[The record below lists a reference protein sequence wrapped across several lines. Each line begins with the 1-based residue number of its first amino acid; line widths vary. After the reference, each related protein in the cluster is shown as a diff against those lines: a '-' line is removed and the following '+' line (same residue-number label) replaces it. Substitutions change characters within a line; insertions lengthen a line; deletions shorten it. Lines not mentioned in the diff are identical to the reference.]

1 MTNNR
6 FYYGWVIVAVSFLML
21 LMTSGIVMS
30 FGVFMKSLVEE
41 FSWDRTSVSMAVA
54 TFMIVQGFLSPM
66 VGRFIDRYGPKKVIA
81 GGVLILGLTMI
92 LFSYINSYVS
102 FFIVY
107 GLLAAVGYSTTT
119 LMTNSVLISKW
130 FKEKKGLALGISTT
144 GFPLGPL
151 VFAPLIGYL
160 ILKFDWRWT
169 VFGLGL
175 LLILVLI
182 PLIMIFVKEKDVA
195 NSDGDAGKGQLKA
208 SITFKKLLGNNQYL
222 KLAGAYFGC
231 GFTMSLVTTHF
242 PIHAM
247 DLGLTEF
254 VAAIAFGLMGG
265 FAALG
270 TISAGALSD
279 KYGRKNLL
287 AVVYFTRFLALSTF
301 TFATN
306 PSMLYIG
313 AVIFGISW
321 TATGPLTTA
330 ITGDIWG
337 TKVMGTVFGYIF
349 LFHQFGAATG
359 AYLGGIIF
367 DYSNSYQLAFL
378 LGAIILFISAVNSYL
393 LDESKGKQCM
403 MPLIVERG
411 VSS

>member
-1 MTNNR
+1 MSKNKI
-6 FYYGWVIVAVSFLML
+6 YYGWVIVAISFLML

-41 FSWDRTSVSMAVA
+41 FSWDRTAVSLAVA
-54 TFMIVQGFLSPM
+54 TFMIVQGFLSPL
-66 VGRFIDRYGPKKVIA
+66 VGGFIDRYGPRKVIA
-81 GGVLILGLTMI
+81 IGVLILGLTMI
-92 LFSYINSYVS
+92 LFSYVNSYPA

-119 LMTNSVLISKW
+119 LMTNSVLITKW
-130 FKEKKGLALGISTT
+130 FTEKKGLALGISTT

-160 ILKFDWRWT
+160 IFQFDWRWT

-175 LLILVLI
+175 LLIMILLPLVI
-182 PLIMIFVKEKDVA
+182 IFVKEKEATGRVD
-195 NSDGDAGKGQLKA
+195 SAGKEEGKTK
-208 SITFKKLLGNNQYL
+208 ITFKKLLGSNQYL

-231 GFTMSLVTTHF
+231 GFSMSLVATHF
-242 PIHAM
+242 PIHAI
-247 DLGLTEF
+247 DLGLTEL
-254 VAAIAFGLMGG
+254 VAATAFGLMGG

-270 TISAGALSD
+270 TVSAGALSD

-287 AVVYFTRFLALSTF
+287 AVVYLTRCLALSTF
-301 TFATN
+301 VFAAS
-306 PSMLYIG
+306 PSMLYLG

-337 TKVMGTVFGYIF
+337 TKVMGRVFGFVF
-349 LFHQFGAATG
+349 LFHQFGAAIG
-359 AYLGGIIF
+359 AYLGGVIF
-367 DYSNSYQLAFL
+367 DFSNSYQLAFS
-378 LGAIILFISAVNSYL
+378 LGALILFISAVNSYFI
-393 LDESKGKQCM
+393 DESTGKHSTI
-403 MPLIVERG
+403 PLIVKRG
-411 VSS
+411 VS